1 MLFYN
6 NFWKGKTISKAQIVV
21 DTYDET
27 WAENTSSETCY
38 HAACSAAK
46 YQGGI
51 EIRNSNNGLTSGISF
66 APNRIFEFDDGSSVS
81 VTYGGARILTKEDLD
96 DES

>member
-1 MLFYN
+1 MSN
-6 NFWKGKTISKAQIVV
+6 AQIVV

-27 WAENTSSETCY
+27 RAKNASSL
-38 HAACSAAK
+38 ACHRKARRAAK

-51 EIRNSNNGLTSGISF
+51 EIWNSNKGLTTGISPT
-66 APNRIFEFDDGSSVS
+66 PNRIFKFDDGSYVN
-81 VTYGGARILTKEDLD
+81 VTYGGACILTKEDLN